1 MPPIS
6 KKKRSK
12 ISEQILS
19 HLYNNSPQALFTS
32 VIANEIIRDEEFTKS
47 LLQELESHKLVVRVT
62 KSPSGQEY
70 QRWERWRLSNAA
82 FDAYKKIDFS
92 NKLN

>member
-6 KKKRSK
+6 KAKRSK

-19 HLYNNSPQALFTS
+19 HLYTHSPEALFTS
-32 VIANEIIRDEEFTKS
+32 AIATEVIRDEEFTKS
-47 LLQELESHKLVVRVT
+47 LLQELEQHKLVVRVT
-62 KSPSGQEY
+62 KSKSGKDY

-82 FDAYKKIDFS
+82 FDAYKKH
-92 NKLN
+92 LNA

>member
-6 KKKRSK
+6 KAKRSK

-19 HLYNNSPQALFTS
+19 HLYNNSPEALFTS

-47 LLQELESHKLVVRVT
+47 LLQELETHKLVIRVK
-62 KSPSGQEY
+62 KSQTGKEY
-70 QRWERWRLSNAA
+70 LRWERWRLSNAA
-82 FDAYKKIDFS
+82 FDAYKKHI
-92 NKLN
+92 NL

>member
-6 KKKRSK
+6 KAKRSK

-19 HLYNNSPQALFTS
+19 HLYNNSPEALFTS

-47 LLQELESHKLVVRVT
+47 LLQELETHKLVIRVT
-62 KSPSGQEY
+62 KSQTGKDY

-82 FDAYKKIDFS
+82 FDAYKKHI
-92 NKLN
+92 NL

>member
-6 KKKRSK
+6 KAKRSK

-19 HLYNNSPQALFTS
+19 HLYNHSPEALFTS

-47 LLQELESHKLVVRVT
+47 LLKELETHKLVVRVT
-62 KSPSGQEY
+62 KSQSGKDY

-82 FDAYKKIDFS
+82 FDAYKKHI
-92 NKLN
+92 NL

>member
-6 KKKRSK
+6 KAKRSK

-19 HLYNNSPQALFTS
+19 HLYSSAPQALFTS
-32 VIANEIIRDEEFTKS
+32 TIAEEIVRDEEFTKS
-47 LLQELESHKLVVRVT
+47 LLKELEVHKLVVKVT

-82 FDAYKKIDFS
+82 FDAYKKHI
-92 NKLN
+92 NL

>member
-6 KKKRSK
+6 KAKRSK

-19 HLYNNSPQALFTS
+19 HLYTNSPEAFFTS
-32 VIANEIIRDEEFTKS
+32 AIANEVIRDEEFTKS
-47 LLQELESHKLVVRVT
+47 LLEELEQHKLVVRVK
-62 KSPSGQEY
+62 KSQAGKDY

-82 FDAYKKIDFS
+82 FEAYKK
-92 NKLN
+92 LH